1 MGPTFIRLGAMRASH
16 QQLNPAVATPVIIT
30 RTSVTLPLLLLMVP
44 VPVPCAVCHHGVLIS
59 CSD

>member
-30 RTSVTLPLLLLMVP
+30 RSSVTLPLLPPLLLMVLVPVP
-44 VPVPCAVCHHGVLIS
+44 VPVPCATTAC
-59 CSD
+59 

>member
-30 RTSVTLPLLLLMVP
+30 RSSVTLPPPLLLMVLMVP
-44 VPVPCAVCHHGVLIS
+44 VPVPCATTAC
-59 CSD
+59 

>member
-30 RTSVTLPLLLLMVP
+30 RSSVTLPLPLPLLLMVLVP
-44 VPVPCAVCHHGVLIS
+44 VPVPCATTAC
-59 CSD
+59 

>member
-30 RTSVTLPLLLLMVP
+30 CSSVTLPLLLMVLMVP
-44 VPVPCAVCHHGVLIS
+44 VPVPVPCATTAC
-59 CSD
+59 

>member
-30 RTSVTLPLLLLMVP
+30 RSSVTLPPPPLLLMVLVPVP
-44 VPVPCAVCHHGVLIS
+44 VPVPCATTAC
-59 CSD
+59 